1 MSNGWQHQALEVI
14 RYGDLGASVYPSGV
28 PARVA
33 DELVTQYRT
42 FRATID
48 CFLLWDGVQPTGVC
62 ILEEPHHLLVFHAW
76 WSDTLEILNKGI
88 EIEPAAVSHACKA
101 LFRALPAVREIR
113 VEVPFQAR
121 ELDLPTI
128 VGGETEYMIAELPA
142 TFDEYLSSLGTSTR
156 RNLRLYEN
164 RLSRAFPGFTSDTLV
179 RGDAI
184 PETADLFLGW
194 KNVRFEKH
202 GRSTYWQTDP
212 HKYPNFVELVH
223 RCGEARVVTIEG
235 EVAAVVFAFWVGN
248 EVCALQSAFDPRY
261 EKYHLGLLMHAWL
274 AREAVARGAARLN
287 IGVGSADYKER
298 VLEPSLSTRRKS
310 PSTVL
315 TSHASAASGKLPR
328 SSREGNACW
337 RATNMRSTSPIR
349 GARPSCAACA
359 GRRSRRSRAEADR
372 RRLARRF
379 TLPDSWPLEGALRVR
394 AVAALSRSLRWAALV
409 PTP

>member
-1 MSNGWQHQALEVI
+1 M
-14 RYGDLGASVYPSGV
+14 GASVYPSGV

-88 EIEPAAVSHACKA
+88 EIEPAAVSHACRA

-164 RLSRAFPGFTSDTLV
+164 RLSRAFPGVHFRHV
-179 RGDAI
+179 GPGGCRPGD
-184 PETADLFLGW
+184 
-194 KNVRFEKH
+194 R
-202 GRSTYWQTDP
+202 RSLP
-212 HKYPNFVELVH
+212 RLEERPL
-223 RCGEARVVTIEG
+223 REARAQHV
-235 EVAAVVFAFWVGN
+235 
-248 EVCALQSAFDPRY
+248 
-261 EKYHLGLLMHAWL
+261 L
-274 AREAVARGAARLN
+274 ADR
-287 IGVGSADYKER
+287 S
-298 VLEPSLSTRRKS
+298 S
-310 PSTVL
+310 PSTL
-315 TSHASAASGKLPR
+315 TSSNWSTGAGKHAS
-328 SSREGNACW
+328 
-337 RATNMRSTSPIR
+337 
-349 GARPSCAACA
+349 
-359 GRRSRRSRAEADR
+359 
-372 RRLARRF
+372 
-379 TLPDSWPLEGALRVR
+379 
-394 AVAALSRSLRWAALV
+394 
-409 PTP
+409 

>member
-1 MSNGWQHQALEVI
+1 MSNGRQHQALQVI

-76 WSDTLEILNKGI
+76 RSDTLEILNKGI
-88 EIEPAAVSHACKA
+88 EIEPAAVSHACRA
-101 LFRALPAVREIR
+101 LFRALPAVREYR

-179 RGDAI
+179 RGMPSRRPPISSSAGR
-184 PETADLFLGW
+184 TSAS
-194 KNVRFEKH
+194 
-202 GRSTYWQTDP
+202 RST
-212 HKYPNFVELVH
+212 
-223 RCGEARVVTIEG
+223 
-235 EVAAVVFAFWVGN
+235 
-248 EVCALQSAFDPRY
+248 
-261 EKYHLGLLMHAWL
+261 
-274 AREAVARGAARLN
+274 GAARTGRP
-287 IGVGSADYKER
+287 I
-298 VLEPSLSTRRKS
+298 
-310 PSTVL
+310 L
-315 TSHASAASGKLPR
+315 TSTLTSSNWSTGAGKHAS
-328 SSREGNACW
+328 
-337 RATNMRSTSPIR
+337 
-349 GARPSCAACA
+349 
-359 GRRSRRSRAEADR
+359 
-372 RRLARRF
+372 
-379 TLPDSWPLEGALRVR
+379 
-394 AVAALSRSLRWAALV
+394 
-409 PTP
+409 